1 MTTETAV
8 HTSSIT
14 DLFQVFVDAG
24 PLTAREI
31 AERLSVSEDDV
42 WVCARWMMNAGY
54 LWRDESGRY
63 ALSCP
68 WPRIGF

>member
-1 MTTETAV
+1 MTTETVA

-14 DLFQVFVDAG
+14 DLFQVFVEAG

-31 AERLSVSEDDV
+31 AERLDASEEDV
-42 WVCARWMMNAGY
+42 WVCARWIMNAGY
-54 LWRDESGRY
+54 LSRDESGQY

-68 WPRIGF
+68 WPRLGL